1 MANRVKA
8 EYITVYADSQLVT
21 RQISGE
27 YEVRDPSLKKYH
39 ELVETIWVCFKNARI
54 IQIPRE
60 NNCRADELSRLD
72 PSDSTKTIGIFVEYL
87 SQPSIA
93 MEPAILTIDPTD
105 WRNPIISY
113 LQNSNDSTNPT
124 LAKTRMKTACYTLLE
139 GILYKKSFTLPYL
152 RCLGPAEAEYAL

>member
-1 MANRVKA
+1 M
-8 EYITVYADSQLVT
+8 
-21 RQISGE
+21 
-27 YEVRDPSLKKYH
+27 
-39 ELVETIWVCFKNARI
+39 
-54 IQIPRE
+54 
-60 NNCRADELSRLD
+60 
-72 PSDSTKTIGIFVEYL
+72 EYL

-113 LQNSNDSTNPT
+113 LQKSNDTTNPN
-124 LAKTRMKTACYTLLE
+124 LAKTRMKAAHYTLLE